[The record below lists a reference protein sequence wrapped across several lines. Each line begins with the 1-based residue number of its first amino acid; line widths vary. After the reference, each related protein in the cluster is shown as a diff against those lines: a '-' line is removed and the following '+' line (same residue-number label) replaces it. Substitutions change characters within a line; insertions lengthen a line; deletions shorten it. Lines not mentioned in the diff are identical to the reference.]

1 MTASGGTVG
10 PWDRIGQS
18 NVPERETPF
27 GSHPPVR
34 YKVFSISNFGLFTY
48 GLFTYGAAT
57 VTPGGC
63 WDVVE
68 SIGSGSQRTLRF
80 PVFGHKKKPQKGS
93 NETMI
98 YCHKLS

>member
-1 MTASGGTVG
+1 MFRKGKPLS
-10 PWDRIGQS
+10 
-18 NVPERETPF
+18 

-34 YKVFSISNFGLFTY
+34 YKVFSISNF

-98 YCHKLS
+98 NYHKLS